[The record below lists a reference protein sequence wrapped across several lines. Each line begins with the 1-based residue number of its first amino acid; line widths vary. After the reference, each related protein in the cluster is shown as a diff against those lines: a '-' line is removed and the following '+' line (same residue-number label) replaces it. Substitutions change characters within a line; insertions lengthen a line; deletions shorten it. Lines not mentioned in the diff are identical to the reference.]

1 MPTKVKGNGVF
12 HEVKPRLITKS
23 LNDEIF
29 NLANTISNVKKN
41 NDKWS
46 QKLLSAFLSNLK
58 SKVT

>member
-12 HEVKPRLITKS
+12 HEVKLRLITKS